1 MPRLSKSKRLTMPK
15 FCPALACIL
24 VVIVLL
30 TAAPAAAQE
39 VWSATL
45 TVAEFEFTTD
55 RGFDRR
61 LLGYKAEH
69 GDAFPGFTDAS
80 FGELSDVDFM
90 LDGVSHTIT
99 GVYTEEHETQGALN
113 INLEPSVSGEGL
125 LFTIDGE
132 AFAISDAT
140 YHGPVTC
147 CPGDYIVWLTD
158 PFGWT
163 VGQQVSVSLS
173 GPESVPVLPVP
184 ALGLLLALLSAAGIA
199 ARRLRSRPARSTGGV
214 Q

>member
-1 MPRLSKSKRLTMPK
+1 MPK
-15 FCPALACIL
+15 FCPALACIF

-55 RGFDRR
+55 RGNDRR

-69 GDAFPGFTDAS
+69 GDASPGFTDAS

-99 GVYTEEHETQGALN
+99 GVYTEDHEPTQQGAL
-113 INLEPSVSGEGL
+113 IIHLEPPVSGEGL
-125 LFTIDGE
+125 SFTIDGE
-132 AFAISDAT
+132 VFAISDVL
-140 YHGPVTC
+140 YHGPATC
-147 CPGDYIVWLTD
+147 CPGDTISWLTD
-158 PFGWT
+158 VFGWT
-163 VGQQVSVSLS
+163 GGQQVSVSLS

-199 ARRLRSRPARSTGGV
+199 ARRLRPRPGPQGGARGRYGHGGHR
-214 Q
+214 